1 MRRALALAIVVTTAL
16 LVRRVPVAAV
26 DARSIGL
33 AAGFALLAAVL
44 AGDLI
49 ARLHLP
55 RVTGYLLFG
64 LVAGPSVSNLI
75 SRPMA
80 RELRLIDGVAVALI
94 AMMAGLEMNVA
105 TMRPRLASIAR
116 VGGVTIAILY
126 TGLYAL
132 LYVIWPWVPI
142 LPAATGT
149 LKTAVVALTAAIVT
163 SFSPTV
169 TMAVIAENRAAGP
182 LTELT
187 MAVVIL
193 ADLLLVLAFG
203 LTMQLVRYATGGAA
217 DDVGLF
223 VHLSWEIAGSLAFG
237 ALVGAV
243 LAFYLRTIG
252 REVAIV
258 LIAACAVISEIG
270 GRLYFEPVLGALA
283 AGLVVENVAPP
294 RGDTLREGVERSAL
308 PILIV
313 FFAAAGASLRLDALR
328 ETGLIAVGLAV
339 VRLGLIR
346 GGAAAGARAG
356 RIASPDRDLLWRGL
370 VPQAGLTIGLTVII
384 ASEYPE
390 WGVPLQTLALAM
402 IALHLLVGPVLFR
415 TALVRAGEI
424 GGGRESLT
432 GPR

>member
-1 MRRALALAIVVTTAL
+1 MRRALALTIVVTTAL
-16 LVRRVPVAAV
+16 LVRRVPVAGV
-26 DARSIGL
+26 GARSIGL

-149 LKTAVVALTAAIVT
+149 LKAAVVALTAAIVT

-169 TMAVIAENRAAGP
+169 TMAVIAENRAAGS

-203 LTMQLVRYATGGAA
+203 LTMQLVRYATGGAV

-237 ALVGAV
+237 ALVGAM
-243 LAFYLRTIG
+243 LAVYLRTVG

-270 GRLYFEPVLGALA
+270 GRLYFEPVLAAVA

-294 RGDTLREGVERSAL
+294 RGDALRNGVERSAL

-328 ETGLIAVGLAV
+328 ETGVMAAGLAV

-356 RIASPDRDLLWRGL
+356 RVASPDRDLLWRGL

-424 GGGRESLT
+424 GRGAKA
-432 GPR
+432 